1 MTLGDLIKR
10 YIRSKKARYYQRKYF
25 EVIRKREKDAYNIRE
40 YIRLMGRA
48 QYYFTKF
55 CQNTCISFA
64 E

>member
-25 EVIRKREKDAYNIRE
+25 EVIRKREDAYNICDYMKMRD
-40 YIRLMGRA
+40 RA
-48 QYYFTKF
+48 EYYFTKF

>member
-1 MTLGDLIKR
+1 MTLCDLIKR

-25 EVIRKREKDAYNIRE
+25 EVIRKREKNAYDFYE
-40 YIRLMGRA
+40 YIKLRDRA